1 MKPRLLKVYETY
13 YLPLKNN
20 LIPCLPGLVLSLL
33 PGLEESG
40 TELAE
45 RVMKLLDSVSLFF
58 LQNND
63 YLLILGCM

>member
-1 MKPRLLKVYETY
+1 MKPRLLKIYEKFF
-13 YLPLKNN
+13 LPLKNN

-45 RVMKLLDSVSLFF
+45 RVMKLLDSVSLFIIYNHLF
-58 LQNND
+58 L
-63 YLLILGCM
+63 